1 MIRPALFIKPI
12 TQWHHCTR
20 PFHNEKENGAKME
33 SSHLPIEL
41 LYPLGPLVS
50 KTLSLSGKPR
60 DFSNNNG
67 KSRCAS
73 QQRAISKMNRLA
85 CALSVTMG
93 SHSNSMCR
101 VRELRRLEFAESTE
115 RDTVLLSVR
124 LWRRLRSPSTARR
137 AAHSSMT
144 CSYACAFC
152 GKNTVKRSCVGI
164 WECKKCG
171 KVVAGGAWTVATPAA
186 MTVRSSIQRLRRSKV
201 EA

>member
-1 MIRPALFIKPI
+1 M
-12 TQWHHCTR
+12 
-20 PFHNEKENGAKME
+20 N
-33 SSHLPIEL
+33 SVHLR
-41 LYPLGPLVS
+41 LV
-50 KTLSLSGKPR
+50 
-60 DFSNNNG
+60 
-67 KSRCAS
+67 
-73 QQRAISKMNRLA
+73 A
-85 CALSVTMG
+85 CL
-93 SHSNSMCR
+93 SHSCLRASPLFYIIHHGKWFERQGTEKRGGRDVGYWMVAHGVCR

-115 RDTVLLSVR
+115 RDMVLLCVR

-137 AAHSSMT
+137 VCHPRWSP
-144 CSYACAFC
+144 SYACAFC